1 MKLGAIWISF
11 TNASDG
17 KRYCVRE
24 QDINPN
30 RSLLDDI
37 KGPDDTRFIFFNDG
51 QQMTARGISREIILE
66 PAPPLTE
73 KAGGQQ

>member
-11 TNASDG
+11 INVNDG
-17 KRYCVRE
+17 KRYRVRE
-24 QDINPN
+24 QDINPH

-51 QQMTARGISREIILE
+51 KQMTARGISREIILE
-66 PAPPLTE
+66 PDTRSQQKE
-73 KAGGQQ
+73 GGWQ